1 MTYLLKSCVAF
12 TVATLVFAGC
22 SGTSTDSIGPE
33 TSNLTSEHGQ
43 IIPGQ
48 YIVVLSQEPAQRLH
62 EGLQRFNVDEEHRA
76 VRSQT
81 ERFMTD
87 AGVRSSNIHRTFAS
101 AIRGAV
107 VTLTDEQAARLRAT
121 SGIAYVE
128 PDRVLRVPVVTVT
141 DIQARKSKP
150 ISGGGSTDTSTS
162 TQKTPWGVTRVGG
175 FADASSSSVTA
186 WIIDTGIDLD
196 HPDLNVDLTRCKT
209 FAYGTTNADD
219 MHGHGTHVAG
229 IVGAKNNTIGSVGV
243 AAGIKLVSLRMYDD
257 AGSGSVSN
265 AIAAFDHV
273 AANGLAGDVVNY
285 SSGPSSRWT
294 SQTFDD
300 CVKNVGA
307 KGIKVTL
314 AAGNQADDC
323 AFYSPARTAATNV
336 FTISNMTS
344 SGALST
350 SSNFGTPVDYAEP
363 GSSIYSTYKGGGY
376 ATMSGTSM
384 AAPHAA
390 GILAL
395 GAIRNGGT
403 ITGDKDATPDVIGV
417 R

>member
-1 MTYLLKSCVAF
+1 MTTLLRLLVAF
-12 TVATLVFAGC
+12 TVATLVLAGC
-22 SGTSTDSIGPE
+22 SGSTNDMTAPTPNNLIGD
-33 TSNLTSEHGQ
+33 HGQ

-48 YIVVLSQEPAQRLH
+48 YIVVFDDAPSTKL
-62 EGLQRFNVDEEHRA
+62 GDGIQRFSIDEQHRA
-76 VRSQT
+76 VRSHAEQLL
-81 ERFMTD
+81 TD
-87 AGVRSSNIHRTFAS
+87 AGITSGVITRTFSS
-101 AIRGAV
+101 AVRGAV
-107 VTLTDEQAARLRAT
+107 VRISDDQAQRLRTAR
-121 SGIAYVE
+121 GVAYVE
-128 PDRVLRVPVVTVT
+128 PDRVLRVPTVIIT
-141 DIQARKSKP
+141 DVQARRSKP
-150 ISGGGSTDTSTS
+150 ISGGTDTSTS
-162 TQKTPWGVTRVGG
+162 TQKTPWGITRVGG
-175 FADASSSSVTA
+175 FADASTSSVTA

-196 HPDLNVDLTRCKT
+196 HPDLNVDLSRCKT
-209 FAYGTTNADD
+209 FAAGTTNADD

-265 AIAAFDHV
+265 AMAAFDHV
-273 AANGLAGDVVNY
+273 AANGAAGDVVNY

-294 SQTFDD
+294 SQAFDD

-323 AFYSPARTAATNV
+323 VFYSPARTAATNV

-344 SGALST
+344 SDALST
-350 SSNFGTPVDYAEP
+350 SSNYGGPVDYAEP

-395 GAIRNGGT
+395 GTIKNGGT